1 MTDLLYA
8 SPMAVMIIGAFT
20 LMLTSQNKIS
30 LHKFNIIAVAFL
42 ILSLV
47 IQLYLFNEQSNS
59 KYLFESIFGE
69 TFIMDKFSKTFD
81 LMFTIGSILTLLINT
96 DYFKSRSY
104 FNGEYFAIILFSVFG
119 MMMLS
124 HSNELISSF
133 IALEIAS
140 LAIYTLVGYHKNK
153 NTSSEAMMKYLI
165 LGSMAGAFFML
176 GVTFIYASV
185 GSTLF
190 NDITH
195 YVHNTDV
202 EDMNM
207 IFVGASLIMVT
218 VMFKIGAVPFHS
230 WVIDVYQG
238 APSPITM
245 FMASTFK
252 ISVFALILRL
262 YLVNFASV
270 NEFWIEML
278 QIITVATLIG
288 GSLLAISQKYI
299 KRMLAASS
307 IVHTG
312 YMLIALSSIGLGA
325 ELAAPSLMFY
335 LIAYF
340 ISAVGAFGIISFLSS
355 QEFSELTYD
364 DFKGFADRRPYMA
377 LLMSIFMLSLAGF
390 PSTIGFLGKFYIFTS
405 SIQAGQILLT
415 GLGIATA
422 FISVY
427 YYFKLI
433 AVMYFYSSDQHKTKL
448 PINMSTILIF
458 LMAGF
463 VIWGGIGTTLISVFP
478 GADGFINVAQD
489 AIESLRSY

>member
-1 MTDLLYA
+1 MIDLLYA
-8 SPMAVMIIGAFT
+8 SPMAVIIIGALT
-20 LMLTSQNKIS
+20 LMLLSQNNIS
-30 LHKFNIIAVAFL
+30 LQKFNAIAVSFL
-42 ILSLV
+42 TLSLALQ
-47 IQLYLFNEQSNS
+47 IYTYGDHKEPFYLLEVV
-59 KYLFESIFGE
+59 FGRM
-69 TFIMDKFSKTFD
+69 FIIDTFSKTFD

-96 DYFKSRSY
+96 DYFKSRTY
-104 FNGEYFAIILFSVFG
+104 FNGEYFAIMLFSVFG

-124 HSNELISSF
+124 HSNELVSSF

-140 LAIYTLVGYHKNK
+140 LSIYTLVGYHKNK
-153 NTSSEAMMKYLI
+153 TTSSEAMMKYLV
-165 LGSMAGAFFML
+165 LGSLAGTLFML
-176 GVTFIYASV
+176 GVALIYAAV
-185 GSTLF
+185 GSTVF

-195 YVHNTDV
+195 YVHITDV
-202 EDMNM
+202 ADMDM
-207 IFVGASLIMVT
+207 VFVGASLLMIT

-230 WVIDVYQG
+230 WVIDVYHG

-270 NEFWIEML
+270 HEFWIEML
-278 QIITVATLIG
+278 QIITIATLIG
-288 GSLLAISQKYI
+288 GSLLAISQQYI

-335 LIAYF
+335 LITYF

-355 QEFSELTYD
+355 QEKGDLTYD
-364 DFKGFADRRPYMA
+364 DFKGFANRRPYMA

-405 SIQAGQILLT
+405 SVESGQILLT
-415 GLGIATA
+415 GLGILSA

-433 AVMYFYSSDQHKTKL
+433 AVMYFYTTYEQKTKL
-448 PINMSTILIF
+448 PINMSTVLIF
-458 LMAGF
+458 VMAGL
-463 VIWGGIGTTLISVFP
+463 VIWGGIGTTLIWAVP
-478 GADGFINVAQD
+478 GADGFINLAKN
-489 AIESLRSY
+489 AIESLNTY

>member
-1 MTDLLYA
+1 MIDLLYA
-8 SPMAVMIIGAFT
+8 SPMAIMIIGAFT
-20 LMLTSQNKIS
+20 LMLLSQNKLS
-30 LHKFNIIAVAFL
+30 LNTFNIISVVFL
-42 ILSLV
+42 VVSLV
-47 IQLYLFNEQSNS
+47 LQLYLFESQMES
-59 KYLFESIFGE
+59 KYLFESVFGE
-69 TFIMDKFSKTFD
+69 TFIIDTFSKTFD
-81 LMFTIGSILTLLINT
+81 LMFTVGSILTLLINT
-96 DYFKSRSY
+96 DYFKSRTY

-140 LAIYTLVGYHKNK
+140 LGIYTLVGYHKNK
-153 NTSSEAMMKYLI
+153 STSSEAMMKYLI
-165 LGSMAGAFFML
+165 LGSLAGAVFML
-176 GVTFIYASV
+176 GVTLIYAAV
-185 GSTLF
+185 GSTSF
-190 NDITH
+190 NEITH
-195 YVHNTDV
+195 YVHTTDL
-202 EDMNM
+202 EQMG
-207 IFVGASLIMVT
+207 ILFVGASLIMVT

-262 YLVNFASV
+262 YLVNFAYV
-270 NEFWIEML
+270 NEFWIDML
-278 QIITVATLIG
+278 QIITIATLVG
-288 GSLLAISQKYI
+288 GSLLAISQIYI

-312 YMLIALSSIGLGA
+312 YMLIALSSIGLGS

-355 QEFSELTYD
+355 KELSDLTYD

-405 SIQAGQILLT
+405 SIESGQILLT
-415 GLGIATA
+415 AVGIITA
-422 FISVY
+422 FISIY

-433 AVMYFYSSDQHKTKL
+433 AVMYFYSSDEKQNKL
-448 PINMSTILIF
+448 PINVSTLLIF

-463 VIWGGIGTTLISVFP
+463 VIWGGIGTTLIAGIP

-489 AIESLRSY
+489 AIKSLETY

>member
-1 MTDLLYA
+1 
-8 SPMAVMIIGAFT
+8 
-20 LMLTSQNKIS
+20 
-30 LHKFNIIAVAFL
+30 
-42 ILSLV
+42 
-47 IQLYLFNEQSNS
+47 
-59 KYLFESIFGE
+59 
-69 TFIMDKFSKTFD
+69 
-81 LMFTIGSILTLLINT
+81 
-96 DYFKSRSY
+96 
-104 FNGEYFAIILFSVFG
+104 
-119 MMMLS
+119 
-124 HSNELISSF
+124 
-133 IALEIAS
+133 
-140 LAIYTLVGYHKNK
+140 
-153 NTSSEAMMKYLI
+153 
-165 LGSMAGAFFML
+165 
-176 GVTFIYASV
+176 
-185 GSTLF
+185 
-190 NDITH
+190 
-195 YVHNTDV
+195 
-202 EDMNM
+202 
-207 IFVGASLIMVT
+207 MVT